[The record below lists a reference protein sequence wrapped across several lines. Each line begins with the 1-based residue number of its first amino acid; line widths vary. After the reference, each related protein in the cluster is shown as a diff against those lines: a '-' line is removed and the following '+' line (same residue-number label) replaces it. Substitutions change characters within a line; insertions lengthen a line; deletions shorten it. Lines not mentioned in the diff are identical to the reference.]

1 MLSELEK
8 MNLGANLGLFR
19 DDGLGVSNAPPRQI
33 EAIKKQ
39 ICEVFRKHGL
49 DITVEANKKIVQF
62 LDVELNLEEDTF
74 KPYIKPN
81 DVPLYVHKHSNH
93 PPSITKN
100 IPEAINKRLTAL
112 SSDEQTFSSISQIYQ
127 EALKKSGYDYKLTF
141 KPTDQ
146 NKKQNSRNRKR
157 DIVWFNPPYSTSV
170 KTNVGAK
177 FLQLVDKH
185 FPKQTP

>member
-1 MLSELEK
+1 
-8 MNLGANLGLFR
+8 MNLRANLGFFR
-19 DDGLGVSNAPPRQI
+19 DDGLRVGNAPPRQI
-33 EAIKKQ
+33 EATKKI

-127 EALKKSGYDYKLTF
+127 EALKKSGYDCKLTF

-146 NKKQNSRNRKR
+146 NKQTK
-157 DIVWFNPPYSTSV
+157 NPEIGKEMSTC
-170 KTNVGAK
+170 
-177 FLQLVDKH
+177 
-185 FPKQTP
+185 

>member
-1 MLSELEK
+1 M
-8 MNLGANLGLFR
+8 GLFR

-81 DVPLYVHKHSNH
+81 DVPLYVHKNSNH
-93 PPSITKN
+93 TPSITKN

-112 SSDEQTFSSISQIYQ
+112 SSNE
-127 EALKKSGYDYKLTF
+127 KKRSET
-141 KPTDQ
+141 
-146 NKKQNSRNRKR
+146 
-157 DIVWFNPPYSTSV
+157 
-170 KTNVGAK
+170 
-177 FLQLVDKH
+177 
-185 FPKQTP
+185 FPKFTRKP